1 MKTFEDY
8 IKERVEKFGEEEKK
22 SFRKIEDNLFESDR
36 YLAIHLTNALTNVG
50 FIFVC
55 SNKNKFYYRNI

>member
-1 MKTFEDY
+1 MITFEDY
-8 IKERVEKFGEEEKK
+8 INHRVEKFGEKEKL

-36 YLAIHLTNALTNVG
+36 YLSINRTIDLSNVG

-55 SNKNKFYYRNI
+55 SNNNKFYYRNI